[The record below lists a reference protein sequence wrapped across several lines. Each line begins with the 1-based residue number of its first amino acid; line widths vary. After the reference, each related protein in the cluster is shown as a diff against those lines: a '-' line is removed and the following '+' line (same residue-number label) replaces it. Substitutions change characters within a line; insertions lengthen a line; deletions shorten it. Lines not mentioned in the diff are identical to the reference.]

1 MSVRDDLLNDKE
13 IVLNETEGEAPEHT
27 QMCSYYQDE
36 LEDICSYWQDDTCGD
51 DCFTTKQIY
60 VEIVDF
66 TTFVKFWTFDV
77 NPDLSREKRLIDKIQ
92 VSAGVYLDVG
102 CTKQIIDENE

>member
-1 MSVRDDLLNDKE
+1 MDLNQK
-13 IVLNETEGEAPEHT
+13 VP
-27 QMCSYYQDE
+27 Y
-36 LEDICSYWQDDTCGD
+36 LEDSRNIGIANKSLRSSLLPCGD

-66 TTFVKFWTFDV
+66 TAFVKFWTFDV
-77 NPDLSREKRLIDKIQ
+77 KPDLSREKRLVDRIT

-102 CTKQIIDENE
+102 NTIDLIDENE